1 MSLGGKVAFVTGAAS
16 GIGLSCTRILLERGA
31 SVAAFDRNEVIADRS
46 NELRGLEARLHFLRG
61 DVSSAHEL
69 KGALDQCLTRFGELD
84 FAFNCA
90 GVGGAIGPILGQQ
103 DDSLDGT
110 YAVNMR
116 GVFLAMKYEATR
128 MNRAG
133 QGAIVNVASN
143 VGLLSARDLG
153 LYGAT
158 KFGVIGLTQAAAVE
172 FAEIGIRVNAV
183 APGPTR
189 TPFIGPMTDEQEAEH
204 SMTVPLQRFARP
216 DEIAYGM
223 LWLASPEAS
232 FVNGATLPIDG
243 GQSIQLNFS

>member
-1 MSLGGKVAFVTGAAS
+1 MSLDGKVAFVTGAAS
-16 GIGLSCTRILLERGA
+16 GIGLSCARILLERGA
-31 SVAAFDRNEVIADRS
+31 SVVAFDRNEPIADRKD
-46 NELRGLEARLHFLRG
+46 ELRELDDRLHFLRG
-61 DVSSAHEL
+61 DVSSPLAL
-69 KGALDQCLTRFGELD
+69 KGALDACITHFGALD

-90 GVGGAIGPILGQQ
+90 GIGGAIAPIVDQA
-103 DDSLDGT
+103 DESLDET

-128 MNRAG
+128 LSRAG
-133 QGAIVNVASN
+133 QSAIVNVASN
-143 VGLLSARDLG
+143 VGLLSSRDLG

-172 FAEIGIRVNAV
+172 FAEMGIRVNAV

-189 TPFIGPMTDEQEAEH
+189 TPFIGPMTDELEEEH
-204 SMTVPLQRFARP
+204 SKTVPLQRFARP

-232 FVNGATLPIDG
+232 FVNGATLVIDG